1 MHLPNYL
8 EPTATFIEKSRNG
21 RILTIMATTDKRI
34 DDYIK
39 KSAPFAQ
46 PILKHIRALV
56 HKACPEVAETVKWG
70 FPHFEYKGILCSMA
84 SFKQHC
90 SFGFWK
96 ATLMKDDKQLLK
108 QVGDTNMGA
117 FDRMASMD
125 DLPSDKIL
133 TAYIKE
139 AVRLNDEDIKLPP
152 KPKSTA
158 KELPIPPELSAALKK
173 NKKAATAFEKFPPS
187 HRKEYIMW
195 IIEAKT
201 DETRNKRVATTVEWV
216 AEGKGRNWK
225 YEKKQ

>member
-1 MHLPNYL
+1 
-8 EPTATFIEKSRNG
+8 
-21 RILTIMATTDKRI
+21 MATTDKRI

-56 HKACPEVAETVKWG
+56 HKVCPEVTETVKWG

-96 ATLMKDDKQLLK
+96 AVLMKDDKQLLNK
-108 QVGDTNMGA
+108 VGDTNMGA
-117 FDRMASMD
+117 FDRIASMK

-133 TAYIKE
+133 TSYIKE
-139 AVRLNDEDIKLPP
+139 AMRLNEEDIRLPP
-152 KPKSTA
+152 KPKSAA
-158 KELPIPPELSAALKK
+158 KELPVPAELAAALKK
-173 NKKAATAFEKFPPS
+173 NKKAATSFENFPPS

-195 IIEAKT
+195 INEAKT

-225 YEKKQ
+225 YEKK

>member
-1 MHLPNYL
+1 M
-8 EPTATFIEKSRNG
+8 ATIIEKSRNG

-56 HKACPEVAETVKWG
+56 HKACPEVTETVKWG

-96 ATLMKDDKQLLK
+96 AVIMKDDKKLLK
-108 QVGDTNMGA
+108 QVGNTNMGA
-117 FDRMASMD
+117 FDRITSMD
-125 DLPSDKIL
+125 DLPSEKIL

-139 AVRLNDEDIKLPP
+139 AVRLNEEDIKLPP

-158 KELPIPPELSAALKK
+158 KELPVPAELAAALKK
-173 NKKAATAFEKFPPS
+173 NKKAAAAFEKFPPS

-195 IIEAKT
+195 INEAKT
-201 DETRNKRVATTVEWV
+201 EDTRNKRVATTVEWV

-225 YEKKQ
+225 YEKK